1 MRETTPR
8 PAARAG
14 GRVSVR
20 VASEEDRAFVRRL
33 AHAVFSIYGS
43 YDRYLAE
50 WFDTKGVV
58 TLVGEIDG
66 QPAGLAMLM
75 AYPNRKKRNEA
86 LADLL
91 AIAVAPEFQTQGVGT
106 ALLEK
111 AMEEAPLLDSKHPIR
126 EIHLSV
132 ADGNARGQR
141 LFSRHGFRFSSDE
154 GIYPAGQRALHMSR
168 PL

>member
-8 PAARAG
+8 PAAGAG
-14 GRVSVR
+14 GKLSVR

-33 AHAVFSIYGS
+33 AHTVFSIYGS

-58 TLVGEIDG
+58 TLVGEIDR
-66 QPAGLAMLM
+66 QPVGLAMLM

-111 AMEEAPLLDSKHPIR
+111 AMEEAPLLDSEHPIR

-132 ADGNARGQR
+132 AEGNARGQR
-141 LFSRHGFRFSSDE
+141 LFARHGFRFSSDA
-154 GIYPAGQRALHMSR
+154 GIYPAGQRALHMSK

>member
-1 MRETTPR
+1 MREITPSPR
-8 PAARAG
+8 VRAG
-14 GRVSVR
+14 GKLSVR
-20 VASEEDRAFVRRL
+20 VGRGEDRAFVRGL
-33 AHAVFSIYGS
+33 AHRVFSIYGS
-43 YDRYLAE
+43 YDRYLVA
-50 WFDTKGVV
+50 WFETQGVV
-58 TLVGEIDG
+58 TLVGEMDQ
-66 QPAGLAMLM
+66 QPVGLAMLM
-75 AYPNRKKRNEA
+75 AYPNRMKGNEA

-91 AIAVAPEFQTQGVGT
+91 AIAVVPEFQMKGVGT

-111 AMEEAPLLDSKHPIR
+111 AIGEAPSLDSKYPIL

>member
-14 GRVSVR
+14 GRLSVR
-20 VASEEDRAFVRRL
+20 VATGDDRAFVRRL
-33 AHAVFSIYGS
+33 AHSVFSIYGS
-43 YDRYLAE
+43 YDRYLVE
-50 WFDTKGVV
+50 WFDTQGVL
-58 TLVGEIDG
+58 TLVGELDE
-66 QPAGLAMLM
+66 QPVGLAMLM
-75 AYPNRKKRNEA
+75 AYPNRMKGDEA

-91 AIAVAPEFQTQGVGT
+91 AIAVVPEFQTQGVGT
-106 ALLEK
+106 ALLTK
-111 AMEEAPLLDSKHPIR
+111 AIAEAPLLDSEHPIR

-141 LFSRHGFRFSSDE
+141 LFSQHGFRFSRDE

-168 PL
+168 SI